1 MPVLPVDYPEPF
13 AAVLGTMLYPNEGEA
28 AQRRAFAAHCLAEP
42 IRRFEAA
49 GGALAYNDLS
59 RIVKD
64 GGARLDDLDQRWWH
78 GTAMGELFKIL
89 FAFANHKPERAS
101 WEYSARIVEKYATT
115 AKVSGA
121 RTSIMAAKRRFLTV
135 AHLWGAY
142 SIRGREFRERVEV
155 HYHYADDF
163 ESFLTE
169 AEILRKWGQ
178 TWKADAA
185 KAKSPLP
192 AGTWAMPE
200 IWTPAPRKPGWPPTG
215 MIPGILPPHDLLPPP
230 LAAADGRAGSA
241 ENSVQN
247 FADTFFERVTSGYYR
262 HRTSLAVAGIHVG
275 EKERCADRRHSG
287 TPMIFGPK

>member
-1 MPVLPVDYPEPF
+1 MPVLPVDSPERF
-13 AAVLGTMLYPNEGEA
+13 AAVLGAMLSPNEGEA
-28 AQRRAFAAHCLAEP
+28 AQRRAFAAQYLAEP

-49 GGALAYNDLS
+49 GGALPYNDLS

-64 GGARLDDLDQRWWH
+64 GGARLDDLDQRWWD

-89 FAFANHKPERAS
+89 FAFANHNPERAS
-101 WEYSARIVEKYATT
+101 WEYSARIVENYATT

-155 HYHYADDF
+155 HYRYADDF

-178 TWKADAA
+178 TWKTDFA
-185 KAKSPLP
+185 KATSTFTPDTP
-192 AGTWAMPE
+192 PMP
-200 IWTPAPRKPGWPPTG
+200 
-215 MIPGILPPHDLLPPP
+215 
-230 LAAADGRAGSA
+230 
-241 ENSVQN
+241 
-247 FADTFFERVTSGYYR
+247 Y
-262 HRTSLAVAGIHVG
+262 
-275 EKERCADRRHSG
+275 
-287 TPMIFGPK
+287 

>member
-49 GGALAYNDLS
+49 GGALAYNDLL

-64 GGARLDDLDQRWWH
+64 GGARLDDLDQRWWD
-78 GTAMGELFKIL
+78 GTVMGELFKIL
-89 FAFANHKPERAS
+89 FAFANHNPERAS
-101 WEYSARIVEKYATT
+101 WEYSARIVEKYAATV
-115 AKVSGA
+115 KVSGA
-121 RTSIMAAKRRFLTV
+121 RTSIMAAKRCFLTV

-142 SIRGREFRERVEV
+142 SIRGRKLRERVEA

-215 MIPGILPPHDLLPPP
+215 MIPGILLPHDMLPPP
-230 LAAADGRAGSA
+230 GRPGRPR
-241 ENSVQN
+241 
-247 FADTFFERVTSGYYR
+247 RVR
-262 HRTSLAVAGIHVG
+262 
-275 EKERCADRRHSG
+275 
-287 TPMIFGPK
+287 